1 MTQRK
6 DDPMK
11 ASKGRIFVGIV
22 LLFLGTF
29 MLLNHLDFIEFRFAL
44 LWPLFLLIPGL
55 IFEFGYFFSRRKNNS
70 LLVPGGILTVY
81 GLVFFLE
88 AYYGWAFLSPVW
100 PFLLLGVA
108 FGLFQLYV
116 FGYQDRSLLLP
127 TFLLTVLGL
136 SNILQNYYA
145 FDFQLAVPVILIL
158 AGLFLIIKKR

>member
-1 MTQRK
+1 
-6 DDPMK
+6 MK
-11 ASKGRIFVGIV
+11 ASKGRIFIGII

-29 MLLNHLDFIEFRFAL
+29 MLLNHLGIIEFRFAL

-55 IFEFGYFFSRRKNNS
+55 IFELSYFFGRRKNNA
-70 LLVPGGILTVY
+70 LLVPGGILTIY
-81 GLVFFLE
+81 GLVFFLD
-88 AYYGWAFLSPVW
+88 AYFGWPILSPLW

-127 TFLLTVLGL
+127 TILLTILGL
-136 SNILQNYYA
+136 SNILQSYYA
-145 FDFQLAVPVILIL
+145 FDFQLAVPIILIL

>member
-11 ASKGRIFVGIV
+11 ASKGRIFVGII
-22 LLFLGTF
+22 LLFLGVF
-29 MLLNHLDFIEFRFAL
+29 MLLNHLDFIAFRFAL

-55 IFEFGYFFSRRKNNS
+55 IFEFSYLFSRRKNNA

-81 GLVFFLE
+81 GLVFFLD

-116 FGYQDRSLLLP
+116 FGNQDRSLLLP
-127 TFLLTVLGL
+127 TVLLTILGL

-145 FDFQLAVPVILIL
+145 FDFQLAVPIILIL